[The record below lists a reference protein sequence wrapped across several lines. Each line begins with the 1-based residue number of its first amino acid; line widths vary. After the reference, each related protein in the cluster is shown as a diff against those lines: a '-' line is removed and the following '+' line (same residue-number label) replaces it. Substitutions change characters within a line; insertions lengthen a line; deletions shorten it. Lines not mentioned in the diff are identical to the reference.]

1 MLRYTI
7 QRILTFIPMLI
18 AISLLSFVISINAPG
33 DPVERLAKSAESEG
47 SAQEQSGASK
57 KIKAELRKKLGLDLP
72 IFYLSIADLSNIDF
86 SQVGETDENTIRKSL
101 DETQFV
107 LKWNTEPTFI
117 TDGTVVPLQT
127 LTHDQALTLMATS
140 EWSEPIPVE

>member
-1 MLRYTI
+1 MSTRIAYTY
-7 QRILTFIPMLI
+7 
-18 AISLLSFVISINAPG
+18 AIIN
-33 DPVERLAKSAESEG
+33 
-47 SAQEQSGASK
+47 
-57 KIKAELRKKLGLDLP
+57 
-72 IFYLSIADLSNIDF
+72 IADLGNIDF

-117 TDGTVVPLQT
+117 ADGTVVPLQT
-127 LTHDQALTLMATS
+127 LTHDEALALMATS

>member
-1 MLRYTI
+1 MST
-7 QRILTFIPMLI
+7 RIADTY
-18 AISLLSFVISINAPG
+18 AII
-33 DPVERLAKSAESEG
+33 
-47 SAQEQSGASK
+47 
-57 KIKAELRKKLGLDLP
+57 
-72 IFYLSIADLSNIDF
+72 SIADLGNIDF

-127 LTHDQALTLMATS
+127 LTHEEALVLMAS
-140 EWSEPIPVE
+140 AEWSEPIPVE